1 MLTKILSDE
10 PYTNF
15 ILLLT
20 LYRLKITFYYLVL
33 FTQLQFFNRHY
44 YLSLLIDIQ
53 YLLAMILAVLF
64 SLLYSSLC
72 PPSPII
78 TTLMPD
84 TNVVR
89 NTKFST
95 LDCFGHS
102 PSKTFYD
109 NIYLLFTPHFISYFI
124 QHCHSPNRYE
134 IHTICQRKNA
144 SRLFSPS
151 HGAFSFILSSVSTF
165 FNILLL
171 FSFISFTIFLYSTK
185 NIFYYE

>member
-53 YLLAMILAVLF
+53 YLLAMVLAVLF

-72 PPSPII
+72 SPSPIV

-95 LDCFGHS
+95 PDCFGHS
-102 PSKTFYD
+102 TSKTFCD
-109 NIYLLFTPHFISYFI
+109 DICLLF
-124 QHCHSPNRYE
+124 
-134 IHTICQRKNA
+134 NA
-144 SRLFSPS
+144 ELYMLFYP
-151 HGAFSFILSSVSTF
+151 A
-165 FNILLL
+165 LLL
-171 FSFISFTIFLYSTK
+171 ARPI
-185 NIFYYE
+185 